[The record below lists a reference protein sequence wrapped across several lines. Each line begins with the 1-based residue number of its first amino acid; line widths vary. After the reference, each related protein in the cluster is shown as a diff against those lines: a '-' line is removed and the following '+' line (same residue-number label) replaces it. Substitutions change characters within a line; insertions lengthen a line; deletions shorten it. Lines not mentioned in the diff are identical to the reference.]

1 MIAASTTIMAGQSIY
16 GISITSTVITTVK
29 VVTMIRL

>member
-1 MIAASTTIMAGQSIY
+1 MIAASITIMAGQSIY
-16 GISITSTVITTVK
+16 GTSITVNTVVT

>member
-1 MIAASTTIMAGQSIY
+1 VNITIAASITIMAGQSIY
-16 GISITSTVITTVK
+16 GTSITVNT